1 MAGVERVGVF
11 ADTLALERV
20 QSAMPADARDHWDRA
35 KERREINGFG
45 DCVCY
50 LCLTMMELEKRI
62 ESWST

>member
-11 ADTLALERV
+11 TDTLALERV
-20 QSAMPADARDHWDRA
+20 TSAMPADARDHWERA

-45 DCVCY
+45 DCICY
-50 LCLTMMELEKRI
+50 LCLTLMELEKRI